1 MEQLDEFRTQI
12 PRVMLTESSPKIS
25 QDERNASLAL
35 LIATFF
41 WGASFTWAKVAGERV
56 LQHAG
61 LPPGAALGPM
71 LILGWRFILAGV
83 FWLIIFPDA
92 RRGWSMA
99 SVWRTLII
107 GVPLGAGMISQH
119 LGLDRTSEAVAAF
132 LTSLTIIFVPL
143 LMTIALRKPP
153 AATMWIGVVT
163 AGVGIYLMTGPTP
176 TGFGRGEVF
185 GLGAAILFSFYIL
198 AVNALMP
205 QDDPVRITV
214 GQFFVA
220 GLISLGACVFVE
232 GGHRIMLS
240 TEMARLVFSRDV
252 VINLA
257 LLIVVPTIG
266 AYGLLN
272 YFQPRIDATR
282 AALIYMVEPIFA
294 SAFAWYMTG
303 RGLETSGLIGAALI
317 LIANLVVELLAAR
330 TRVKVVVLD

>member
-1 MEQLDEFRTQI
+1 MSQ
-12 PRVMLTESSPKIS
+12 ESSASIPH
-25 QDERNASLAL
+25 DERNASLAL
-35 LIATFF
+35 LLATFF
-41 WGASFTWAKVAGERV
+41 WGAAFTWAKAAGERV
-56 LQHAG
+56 LRDGG

-71 LILGWRFILAGV
+71 LILGWRFLLAGV
-83 FWLIIFPDA
+83 LWTILFPRA

-99 SVWRTLII
+99 SVRRTLII
-107 GVPLGAGMISQH
+107 AVPLGVGMISQH

-153 AATMWIGVVT
+153 AATMWIGVLT

-176 TGFGRGEVF
+176 SGFGRGEVF

-205 QDDPVRITV
+205 QDDPMRLTA

-220 GLISLGACVFVE
+220 GFIALAACVFVE
-232 GGHRIMLS
+232 GGHRIMFS
-240 TEMARLVFSRDV
+240 PQIATLVFSRDV
-252 VINLA
+252 VVNLA
-257 LLIVVPTIG
+257 LLVVVPTVG

-272 YFQPRIDATR
+272 YFQPRVDATR

-303 RGLETSGLIGAALI
+303 RGLEKAGLIGAALI

>member
-1 MEQLDEFRTQI
+1 MSNESPAPASSDDRT
-12 PRVMLTESSPKIS
+12 
-25 QDERNASLAL
+25 ASLAL

-41 WGASFTWAKVAGERV
+41 WGAAFTLAKAAGERV

-71 LILGWRFILAGV
+71 LVLGWRFILAGV
-83 FWLIIFPDA
+83 LWLILFPGA
-92 RRGWSMA
+92 RRGWSGA
-99 SVWRTLII
+99 SVTRTLII
-107 GVPLGAGMISQH
+107 GVPLGLGMMAQH

-143 LMTIALRKPP
+143 AMTIALRKPP
-153 AATMWIGVVT
+153 APSMWIGVIT

-185 GLGAAILFSFYIL
+185 GLFASILFTFYIL

-205 QDDPVRITV
+205 QDDPLRITV

-220 GLISLGACVFVE
+220 GFISLAACVFVE
-232 GGHRIMLS
+232 GGDRIMLS
-240 TEMARLVFSRDV
+240 SQMATLVFSKDV

-257 LLIVVPTIG
+257 LLVVVPTLG

-272 YFQPRIDATR
+272 YFQPRVDATR

-317 LIANLVVELLAAR
+317 LVANLVVELLAAR

>member
-1 MEQLDEFRTQI
+1 MSATPGMSQEPSFSNPHEERT
-12 PRVMLTESSPKIS
+12 
-25 QDERNASLAL
+25 ASLAL
-35 LIATFF
+35 LLATFF
-41 WGASFTWAKVAGERV
+41 WGAAFTWAKAAGERV
-56 LQHAG
+56 LHDAG

-71 LILGWRFILAGV
+71 LVLGWRFILAGV
-83 FWLIIFPDA
+83 LWTVLFPKA

-99 SVWRTLII
+99 SVRRTLII
-107 GVPLGAGMISQH
+107 SVPLGAGMISQH

-143 LMTIALRKPP
+143 LMTIALRRPP
-153 AATMWIGVVT
+153 APSMWIGVVT

-176 TGFGRGEVF
+176 EGFGRGEVF
-185 GLGAAILFSFYIL
+185 GLLAAFLFSFYIL

-205 QDDPVRITV
+205 QDDPMRMTA

-220 GLISLGACVFVE
+220 GFISLGACLFVQ
-232 GGHRIMLS
+232 GGSRIMLS
-240 TEMARLVFSRDV
+240 PQMATLVFSKHV
-252 VINLA
+252 VIDLG
-257 LLIVVPTIG
+257 LLVVVPTLG

-303 RGLETSGLIGAALI
+303 RGLETAGLIGAALI
-317 LIANLVVELLAAR
+317 LLANLVVELLAAR